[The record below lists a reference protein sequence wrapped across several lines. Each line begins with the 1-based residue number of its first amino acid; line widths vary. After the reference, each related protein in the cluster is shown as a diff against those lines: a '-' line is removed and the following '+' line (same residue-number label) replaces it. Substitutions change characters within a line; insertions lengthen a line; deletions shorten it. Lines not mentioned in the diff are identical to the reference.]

1 MRRVSR
7 RKNMID
13 KLSKQNPYDMMFEST
28 FEDMVSSLFSLNNR
42 RTFNSLKSD
51 YFVEDGNIVIN
62 VDVAGSSSDD
72 VDINYDK
79 DQNMLSIRVAKQYEK
94 KESKPQFYMRE
105 RVISDQSRNF
115 QLPRG
120 VDPESISAE
129 VKNGLLTVRAGFL
142 ESKKLESKVVIKV
155 NSLD

>member
-13 KLSKQNPYDMMFEST
+13 KLSKQNPYDMVFEST

-142 ESKKLESKVVIKV
+142 ESKKTESKVVIKV

>member
-1 MRRVSR
+1 
-7 RKNMID
+7 MID